1 MQLKSGFTGVRTEK
15 KEDGTRAGT
24 DFGFSPAAVT
34 GLIGGICGR
43 RLVKSEA
50 PVWWDP
56 KSGGARGCSE
66 FSQLDPCF
74 GVGWIVQNLVRL
86 KSSILD
92 YQRQHLTDLEGG

>member
-1 MQLKSGFTGVRTEK
+1 MRIEK

-34 GLIGGICGR
+34 GLIGGISGR
-43 RLVKSEA
+43 RLVRSEA

-56 KSGGARGCSE
+56 KSGGARGRLPVCQPQAES
-66 FSQLDPCF
+66 SQLDPCF